1 MLVPPPLPALVSEPD
16 PEPEPEP
23 ESDLAGVE
31 DAAEVSAVFAPE
43 SLPPSDLAE
52 SVFTESPPV
61 AALPLLPASPDFS
74 AGFEPLF
81 LKFLECFLAATGAG
95 GKTGITDFLQEF
107 LLEPAITATIFVN
120 RHGNLHRAGDY
131 TGLV

>member
-1 MLVPPPLPALVSEPD
+1 MLVPAPLPALVSEPE
-16 PEPEPEP
+16 PEPEPDPEPDP

-81 LKFLECFLAATGAG
+81 LKSVAY
-95 GKTGITDFLQEF
+95 QP
-107 LLEPAITATIFVN
+107 EPFN
-120 RHGNLHRAGDY
+120 
-131 TGLV
+131 